1 MKIQMSVRSVNV
13 VLNSTSAA
21 NPETRTSSI
30 TLSTQTNSDIMAPS
44 MEPMVTVPLTAS
56 EASAMSYGDLVELS
70 ITPVKV
76 TQ

>member
-1 MKIQMSVRSVNV
+1 MKIQMTVRSVNV

-56 EASAMSYGDLVELS
+56 EASTMSYGDLVELS
-70 ITPVKV
+70 IIPVKV